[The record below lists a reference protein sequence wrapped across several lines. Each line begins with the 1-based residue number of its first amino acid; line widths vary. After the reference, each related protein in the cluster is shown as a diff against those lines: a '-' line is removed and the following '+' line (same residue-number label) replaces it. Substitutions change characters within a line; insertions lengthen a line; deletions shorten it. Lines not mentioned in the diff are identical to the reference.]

1 MVETNPQSTPPQG
14 FLGDLDFLLESQA
27 ALQLKM
33 PDDKDPREMSTEEKA
48 IFIKDMTLA
57 LTDELHELLSEVG
70 WKPWA
75 SSRHVNTESARGEL
89 IDALHFFLNLAL
101 ALNMDGDMLK
111 EMYHAKH
118 KKNQQR
124 QEAGYDGVASKC
136 GYCRRAHDDEDKLLA
151 RGEEGCW
158 LADDGNTGYC
168 REAGLQIVNDLICP
182 TCTRTFRIMESV
194 RHNEYARVECTA
206 RHHYLIPVKLTENG
220 AI

>member
-1 MVETNPQSTPPQG
+1 MSE
-14 FLGDLDFLLESQA
+14 LDELLESQA

-33 PDDKDPREMSTEEKA
+33 PQGEDPRSMTEEEKA
-48 IFIKDMTLA
+48 LFIKDMTLA
-57 LTDELHELLSEVG
+57 LTDELHELLAEVG

-101 ALNMDGDMLK
+101 ALDMDGRTIQ

-124 QEAGYDGVASKC
+124 QEEGYDGVASKC
-136 GYCRRAHDDEDKLLA
+136 GYCRRALDDEDKLLA

-158 LADDGNTGYC
+158 LADDGDKGYC
-168 REAGLQIVNDLICP
+168 REAGLPIVNDVLCPIC
-182 TCTRTFRIMESV
+182 TSTFRFADSIV
-194 RHNEYARVECTA
+194 HNEYVTVEC
-206 RHHYLIPVKLTENG
+206 NG
-220 AI
+220 AHRFIVPKELAEEGSL

>member
-1 MVETNPQSTPPQG
+1 MPETNPLDFPPQRHRD
-14 FLGDLDFLLESQA
+14 DLDELLEAQA

-33 PDDKDPREMSTEEKA
+33 PDGVDPRSMDEAEKA

-101 ALNMDGDMLK
+101 ALDMDGRMIQ

-118 KKNQQR
+118 KKNQRR
-124 QEAGYDGVASKC
+124 QEEGYDGVASKC
-136 GYCRRAHDDEDKLLA
+136 GYCRRALDDEDKLLA

-168 REAGLQIVNDLICP
+168 REAGLQIVRDFICP
-182 TCTRTFRIMESV
+182 NCTQSFRFADSTTYNDYVSVKCWEGHEYLVPKDLEGMES
-194 RHNEYARVECTA
+194 R
-206 RHHYLIPVKLTENG
+206 
-220 AI
+220 

>member
-1 MVETNPQSTPPQG
+1 MPETNPLTSSSHE
-14 FLGDLDFLLESQA
+14 LLDDLDFLLESQA
-27 ALQLKM
+27 LLQLKM
-33 PDDKDPREMSTEEKA
+33 PDGKDPRVMNTEEKA

-101 ALNMDGDMLK
+101 ALDMDGRMIQ

-118 KKNQQR
+118 KKNQRR
-124 QEAGYDGVASKC
+124 QEEGYDGVASKC
-136 GYCRRAHDDEDKLLA
+136 GYCRRALDDEDKLLA

-168 REAGLQIVNDLICP
+168 REAGLQIVNDVLCP
-182 TCTRTFRIMESV
+182 NCTSSFRFAYSTTYNDYVSVKCWEGHEYLVPKDIEGMEI
-194 RHNEYARVECTA
+194 R
-206 RHHYLIPVKLTENG
+206 
-220 AI
+220 